1 MADAGLQAAGRVAA
15 ASDPLSLLTEISQNF
30 LSLVSS
36 LTNQKVG
43 RADQPMMLV
52 TILSGTLVTLLSAG
66 KFSVLYFG

>member
-1 MADAGLQAAGRVAA
+1 
-15 ASDPLSLLTEISQNF
+15 LTEISQNF

-52 TILSGTLVTLLSAG
+52 TILSGTLVTLMSAG
-66 KFSVLYFG
+66 KLSVLYFG